1 MQCPV
6 CGVRLRN
13 ADVFAHLASGDCPG
27 DAGARHGE
35 ASSSVAS
42 GEMVSC
48 PICDASVP
56 LSELDAHIEAG
67 CGSPA
72 TAEAAAPSTCAD
84 SSSSSSSH
92 GTASTSV
99 AECAREGARMDRLAQ
114 EMRCSLCFDLF
125 DDPHSLP
132 CQHSFCHEC
141 ILGCF
146 RVTSVM
152 QCPLC
157 KAPTWRRQVTQNHTL
172 AAIVQAFR
180 EVAPEAG

>member
-1 MQCPV
+1 
-6 CGVRLRN
+6 
-13 ADVFAHLASGDCPG
+13 
-27 DAGARHGE
+27 
-35 ASSSVAS
+35 
-42 GEMVSC
+42 
-48 PICDASVP
+48 
-56 LSELDAHIEAG
+56 
-67 CGSPA
+67 
-72 TAEAAAPSTCAD
+72 
-84 SSSSSSSH
+84 
-92 GTASTSV
+92 
-99 AECAREGARMDRLAQ
+99 MDRLAQ

-125 DDPHSLP
+125 EDPHSLP

-172 AAIVQAFR
+172 AGIVRAFR